1 MTTALEAILEEYE
14 DGEFETLGELLDFYI
29 DELKEC
35 PTDEADVGGAGQ
47 VPPLLGVGGVGQ
59 VPPPVSKGWDEHDA
73 LVRILVDWEEGKLP
87 MARGGISDF
96 EMKEPSTEEAERGKL
111 TT

>member
-1 MTTALEAILEEYE
+1 MLEEGCATALEAILEKYE

-35 PTDEADVGGAGQ
+35 PTDEAD
-47 VPPLLGVGGVGQ
+47 
-59 VPPPVSKGWDEHDA
+59 E
-73 LVRILVDWEEGKLP
+73 
-87 MARGGISDF
+87 
-96 EMKEPSTEEAERGKL
+96 L